1 MHSTLSKVAQPTA
14 FQAVDDGQLANVSP
28 RDLFDISC
36 CTSLTL
42 AWGRFHLRRLRFL
55 VLIMLAFVMP
65 WECGLAAPEASAQ
78 AQNPPQT
85 TTIQRTAP
93 TEEPAPDSDS
103 QEAREWG
110 AQTWLALMA
119 IVALLSF
126 LVGRAWAPRPPTPA
140 VVRKAVEDA
149 FAVRRMNADVHS
161 FTEAIRVLDQA
172 QIEVLAALNKLKL

>member
-1 MHSTLSKVAQPTA
+1 MHSTRSKVAQPTA
-14 FQAVDDGQLANVSP
+14 FQAADDGQSANVSP
-28 RDLFDISC
+28 RDLFDVSC

-42 AWGRFHLRRLRFL
+42 AWGRFHLRRL
-55 VLIMLAFVMP
+55 LIMLALVMP
-65 WECGLAAPEASAQ
+65 WECGLAAPETSAQ

-93 TEEPAPDSDS
+93 TEEPAPESDS

-110 AQTWLALMA
+110 AQTWLVLMA

-140 VVRKAVEDA
+140 IVRKAVEDA